1 MLKGLEPDMKIVMDA
16 QRWFPGAGWKTF
28 YPLEETDICENAC
41 EHFPEFMSG
50 VFEAMGLTADKENLA
65 NTCPIPAGE
74 YISKPM
80 KVKYQFSKF
89 PELPYGEA
97 RGILSFMDG
106 DERTICLIVGG
117 EVVPEDSAKGIDID
131 DSKWN

>member
-50 VFEAMGLTADKENLA
+50 VFEAMGLTVDKENLA
-65 NTCPIPAGE
+65 NTCPIPAVCIIHINVFI
-74 YISKPM
+74 IS
-80 KVKYQFSKF
+80 YYLNS
-89 PELPYGEA
+89 
-97 RGILSFMDG
+97 RH
-106 DERTICLIVGG
+106 
-117 EVVPEDSAKGIDID
+117 
-131 DSKWN
+131 